1 VKLEHVPKSANK
13 MAYALANLTATLA
26 LGAEENMNG
35 PICNRWVIAPIDEE
49 FGEDVNVVSAQG
61 VDGED
66 WRQPLV
72 HYLQHGK
79 LPSDPK
85 HRIEIQQ
92 RAPSFLYFNRTLY
105 QCSFLDIWLHA
116 WVTKRQDK

>member
-1 VKLEHVPKSANK
+1 

-49 FGEDVNVVSAQG
+49 FEEDVNAVNAQE

-66 WRQPLV
+66 WRQPLID
-72 HYLQHGK
+72 YL
-79 LPSDPK
+79 
-85 HRIEIQQ
+85 
-92 RAPSFLYFNRTLY
+92 
-105 QCSFLDIWLHA
+105 
-116 WVTKRQDK
+116 